1 MDHGQILGSLAT
13 LADIKQHLPKT
24 RMLDPPIIYLGLLFL
39 ALFANLSCVAVSPA
53 PQIER
58 HSQIELKPCRF
69 ANHKSD
75 LLCGKYA
82 IYENRAAMSGRMIS
96 LNVIVAPA
104 YATAPQPDPVFF
116 LAGGPGQGQARIASA
131 GEDALMLELRR
142 ERDLIFID
150 QRGTG
155 DSNSLDCSLN
165 PRRALQD
172 YFAELFIPEQ
182 VARCQRALSEG
193 AELQFYTTTIAVEDL
208 AQVRAAL
215 GYEKINLYGVSYGT
229 LAALEYLRRYP
240 QNVRTLALAGVSTPA
255 AKLPLQFAQG
265 TERAMK
271 RLLEDCSADPA
282 CTAAF
287 PNLANELIKVLAK
300 LNDGAVTFKFQDQT
314 RNDSEPLQVSRS
326 VFVEH
331 LRLMLYNHGS
341 ARLIPLMI
349 HGAAQ
354 EDWTVFA
361 KIRVRSSGNS
371 VFAASTGVY
380 FTVTCSESVPFI
392 TENDIVK
399 YTNGTIVDEYRV
411 RRHQRACQEWP
422 RAPVPADFLEPV
434 KSATPALMLSG
445 EIDPATPFEFA
456 QAALTD
462 LPNGRHIILRN
473 TPHSFASECAREL
486 VVKFITEGSAKALD
500 ESCAY
505 RLRRPPFL
513 TDLPERYSR

>member
-13 LADIKQHLPKT
+13 LADIKQHLHKT
-24 RMLDPPIIYLGLLFL
+24 RMLGRPIIYLGLLFL
-39 ALFANLSCVAVSPA
+39 ALVTNLSCVAHSPTV
-53 PQIER
+53 QITR
-58 HSQIELKPCRF
+58 QNQIHLKPCRF
-69 ANHKSD
+69 PNHKSE

-82 IYENRAAMSGRMIS
+82 VYENRTAMSGRLIS
-96 LNVIVAPA
+96 LNVVVAPA
-104 YATAPQPDPVFF
+104 YAKAPQPDPVFF

-131 GEDALMLELRR
+131 AEDALMRDLRR

-165 PRRALQD
+165 PRNAVQD
-172 YFAELFIPEQ
+172 YFTELFIPEQ
-182 VARCQRALSEG
+182 AARCQRRLSEK
-193 AELQFYTTTIAVEDL
+193 AELQFYTTPIAIQDL

-229 LAALEYLRRYP
+229 LVALEYLRRYP
-240 QNVRTLALAGVSTPA
+240 QDVRTLALAGVSTPA

-265 TERAMK
+265 TERAMQ
-271 RLLEDCSADPA
+271 RLLQDCSADPA
-282 CTAAF
+282 CAAAF
-287 PNLANELIKVLAK
+287 PNLANEFAKVLVK
-300 LNDGAVTFKFQDQT
+300 LDSGAVTFEFHGQA
-314 RNDSEPLQVSRS
+314 RNGSEPVSLSRS
-326 VFVEH
+326 VFVEQ

-349 HGAAQ
+349 HAAAQ
-354 EDWTVFA
+354 EDWTVFT
-361 KIRVRSSGNS
+361 KIRARSSGNS
-371 VFAASTGVY
+371 VFAATTGVY

-392 TENDIVK
+392 TENDMVK
-399 YTNGTIVDEYRV
+399 YTNDTIVGEYRV

-422 RAPVPADFLEPV
+422 RAPLPGDFLEPV
-434 KSATPALMLSG
+434 KSATPVLMLSG
-445 EIDPATPFEFA
+445 EFDPATPFEFA

-473 TPHSFASECAREL
+473 TAHSFGSECAKEL
-486 VVKFITEGSAKALD
+486 VVKFITEGSAKNLD
-500 ESCAY
+500 ESCAA

-513 TDLPERYSR
+513 MDLPARYSR